1 MKKNITKEEYEN
13 AIARIE
19 FIYREKELLE
29 CMSRNKIYNA
39 HIDLPGTFGELLIN
53 IIRENK
59 NINNLI
65 NELEN
70 SFLQSFRKDK
80 RLYKSLKNKF
90 DEFNKIVLNDN
101 SNKFPKAEDNLVV
114 ADLMQYETFKKISHE
129 LFELLKRKQGNISL
143 YGYVISL
150 DEELQKMLTIKNKYE
165 NYNKNCK

>member
-1 MKKNITKEEYEN
+1 MKKNITREEYEN
-13 AIARIE
+13 ALVRID

-70 SFLQSFRKDK
+70 SFLQSFKKDK
-80 RLYKSLKNKF
+80 KLYISLKNKLNK
-90 DEFNKIVLNDN
+90 FNEILLNYN
-101 SNKFPKAEDNLVV
+101 SNRFPKAEDNLVV
-114 ADLMQYETFKKISHE
+114 ADLMQYESFKKII
-129 LFELLKRKQGNISL
+129 FMK
-143 YGYVISL
+143 VI
-150 DEELQKMLTIKNKYE
+150 
-165 NYNKNCK
+165 